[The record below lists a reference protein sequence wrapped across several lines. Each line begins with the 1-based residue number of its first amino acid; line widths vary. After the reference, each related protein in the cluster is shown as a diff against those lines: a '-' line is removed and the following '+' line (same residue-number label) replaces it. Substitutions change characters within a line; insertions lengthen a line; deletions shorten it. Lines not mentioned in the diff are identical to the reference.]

1 MTNIT
6 LDFSP
11 QTGYIVQTSPTENNM
26 KTYSLADLTIKESDI
41 KTPTHCGCGIK
52 LRTYVEKETQICE
65 ECCAE
70 MREYYENV

>member
-1 MTNIT
+1 MT
-6 LDFSP
+6 
-11 QTGYIVQTSPTENNM
+11 
-26 KTYSLADLTIKESDI
+26 KTYSLPDLTIKESDI
-41 KTPTHCGCGIK
+41 KTPTHCECGIK